1 MRPIDFDPGALS
13 VRLRLER
20 PVTGEDGQGG
30 VTTGFATQAEVWARI
45 EPLDAT
51 VEEVAGGGRVRL
63 THKVWLRF
71 RGDVAAGMRFVKGS
85 RRLVI
90 ESVHDPDERGCFLLC
105 HCREEGR

>member
-1 MRPIDFDPGALS
+1 MQPIEFDPGALS

-30 VTTGFATQAEVWARI
+30 VTTGYATQAEVWARI
-45 EPLDAT
+45 EPLAAV
-51 VEEVAGGGRVRL
+51 VEEVADAGRVRVS
-63 THKVWLRF
+63 HAVWLRF

-90 ESVHDPDERGCFLLC
+90 ESAHDPDESGRFLLC

>member
-1 MRPIDFDPGALS
+1 MQPIEFDPGALS

-30 VTTGFATQAEVWARI
+30 AMAGFVAEAELWARI

-71 RGDVAAGMRFVKGS
+71 RVDVAAGKRFVKGS

-90 ESVHDPDERGCFLLC
+90 ESVHDPDESGRYLLC
-105 HCREEGR
+105 RCREEGR